1 MGTSLLSVCLLCD
14 LLGTAVAY
22 ILGPAAAE
30 CGFVHHSSPARAV
43 KQQPWQGL
51 CRRKTSCCSSSSTRE
66 FLRVL
71 ARGSDANHHRRAGVC
86 SMKGVVEG
94 DSVNDYF
101 SGEVF
106 TTRMSSSAS
115 DSSSSSESLR
125 ETQGQAQGQATT
137 KVLEDSDFYDR
148 DWKTPLWMVSQ
159 EPDLNNLVKYLQM
172 KKGICIKMHDFF
184 LKNTALSHP
193 NVCLRLW

>member
-1 MGTSLLSVCLLCD
+1 
-14 LLGTAVAY
+14 
-22 ILGPAAAE
+22 
-30 CGFVHHSSPARAV
+30 
-43 KQQPWQGL
+43 
-51 CRRKTSCCSSSSTRE
+51 
-66 FLRVL
+66 
-71 ARGSDANHHRRAGVC
+71 
-86 SMKGVVEG
+86 MKGVVEG

-184 LKNTALSHP
+184 
-193 NVCLRLW
+193 